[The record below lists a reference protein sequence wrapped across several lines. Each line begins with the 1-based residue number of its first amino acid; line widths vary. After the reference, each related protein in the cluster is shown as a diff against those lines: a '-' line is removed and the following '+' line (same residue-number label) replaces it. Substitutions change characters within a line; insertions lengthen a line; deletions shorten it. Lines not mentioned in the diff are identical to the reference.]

1 MSFFKRLFQSSAS
14 SLPEKEAL
22 SFDTL
27 GWPEI
32 DRQKHRIIWQSEEV
46 PAQLSLNFFPSAPD
60 LPRPLSHTP
69 KLIKFY
75 RKKLTKAQGGILEVK
90 PGEIQGFRAIDTLF
104 KMPMEKGGFIYVSSI
119 TIPFVDC
126 SYVVKLQAQE
136 YIHIGKREQ
145 LVEERL
151 EKDNKVPD
159 QWTEDPYDSSVKL
172 GSLRHVGDD
181 VRFDLF
187 FPDHPLSQLR
197 GWMFRVKNS
206 LHFDESFSKLEPL
219 VD

>member
-1 MSFFKRLFQSSAS
+1 MSFFKRLFQSSVS

-46 PAQLSLNFFPSAPD
+46 PAQLSLNFFPAAPD
-60 LPRPLSHTP
+60 LPRPLSNTP

-75 RKKLTKAQGGILEVK
+75 RKKLAKAQGGILEVK

-104 KMPMEKGGFIYVSSI
+104 KMPMEKGGFIYVGSI
-119 TIPFVDC
+119 TIPFADC

-136 YIHIGKREQ
+136 YTHIGTREQ
-145 LVEERL
+145 LVEER
-151 EKDNKVPD
+151 
-159 QWTEDPYDSSVKL
+159 
-172 GSLRHVGDD
+172 HC
-181 VRFDLF
+181 
-187 FPDHPLSQLR
+187 
-197 GWMFRVKNS
+197 
-206 LHFDESFSKLEPL
+206 
-219 VD
+219 